1 MALFEY
7 GCPSLE
13 YVYDMTWAEFKMR
26 EFAYDRKQEKD
37 WFKIRELA
45 YASIIGP
52 HLDPKKVPSKERFMP
67 LGKKPGISEKM
78 RERMKEAIKE
88 YKDKKNAKS

>member
-13 YVYDMTWAEFKMR
+13 YVYDMSWAEFRIR
-26 EFAYDRKQEKD
+26 EFAYNRKQEKD

-52 HLDPKKVPSKERFMP
+52 HLDPKKIPSKKQFMP
-67 LGKKPGISEKM
+67 LGEKPGISEKM
-78 RERMKEAIKE
+78 KERMLQAIDKYKKE
-88 YKDKKNAKS
+88 KNAKP